1 MIRMKFKIIILTVVL
16 LSAFTRCSDFIEE
29 ENKSNIEADP
39 YYKTKDGYESLIN
52 STYSTL
58 REVYDLPWVFEA
70 GTDMYVQGRSDNQP
84 ESLSEYRNL
93 TPADVNVA
101 NFYAAA
107 YRAIQRCNTAL
118 YYNDLTET
126 TDLLASRRG
135 EMKFLRAFYYF
146 LLVQQFGGV
155 SLVTESFDA
164 PVLELNRSSAEEIYS
179 FIIAEMEAALGDV
192 PDTSTQ
198 FGRVTKRVVQHYL
211 AKVYLTRGYES
222 FAAGTDFSKAA
233 SYAEAAIAGQA
244 LSITFKDL
252 FWPGKDKN
260 AEVLFSVQY
269 DKVSILNAQNDG
281 SNQNVF
287 FGPYMGGEGA
297 AKGYPYKQYT
307 LCPTKY
313 LFDLFTKDDV
323 RFENT
328 FMLTFYD
335 RYYDFYDKNSTL
347 GALNVAIYY
356 APSWEVD
363 ETTWKAADPAHR
375 NAAKFVPY
383 SNAWEATTNSADRA
397 TPSVRKF
404 DDPTAV
410 YTANINGSSTRDI
423 YLARLGETYLIAAEA
438 YMKAG
443 DLPTAMARINEVRKR
458 AERTAGTLV
467 LTDPAAVTIDF
478 ILDERA
484 RELVG
489 EYHRWMDLKRVGKLV
504 ERNELYNT
512 PLRTKY
518 VNNGIDAFA
527 GAGGERKILRPI
539 PQRALDLNQAE
550 IEQNPGY

>member
-1 MIRMKFKIIILTVVL
+1 MMRMKIRTIILTVIL
-16 LSAFTRCSDFIEE
+16 LAAFTRCSDFIEE

-52 STYSTL
+52 STYATL

-101 NFYAAA
+101 NFYAAT

-118 YYNDLTET
+118 YYNDITET
-126 TDLLASRRG
+126 TDVLPSRRG

-164 PVLELNRSSAEEIYS
+164 PVLELNRSSAEEIYA
-179 FIIAEMEAALGDV
+179 FVITEMEEALADV
-192 PDTSTQ
+192 PDTNAQ

-222 FAAGTDFSKAA
+222 FAAGTDFAKAA
-233 SYAEAAIAGQA
+233 SYADAAIAGQA

-252 FWPGKDKN
+252 FWPGKEKN

-269 DKVSILNAQNDG
+269 DKASILNAQNDG
-281 SNQNVF
+281 SNQNAF

-335 RYYDFYDKNSTL
+335 RYYDFYDKNASLPT
-347 GALNVAIYY
+347 LNVAIYY
-356 APSWEVD
+356 APSWEAD
-363 ETTWKAADPAHR
+363 EATWKAVDPSHR

-383 SNAWEATTNSADRA
+383 SSAWEATTNSVDRA

-410 YTANINGSSTRDI
+410 YTANINGNSTRDI

-438 YMKAG
+438 YMKTG
-443 DLPTAMARINEVRKR
+443 DQPTAMARINEVRKR
-458 AERTAGTLV
+458 AERVAGSLV

-518 VNNGIDAFA
+518 ANNGIDAFA
-527 GAGGERKILRPI
+527 GSGGARKILRPI
-539 PQRALDLNQAE
+539 PQRALDLNQSE

>member
-1 MIRMKFKIIILTVVL
+1 MKIKSIILTIVL
-16 LSAFTRCSDFIEE
+16 LASFSRCSDFIEE

-39 YYKTKDGYESLIN
+39 FYKTKDGYESLVN

-93 TPADVNVA
+93 TPADVNVTT
-101 NFYAAA
+101 FYASV

-118 YYNDLTET
+118 YYNDLTAP
-126 TDLLASRRG
+126 TDLLPVRKG
-135 EMKFLRAFYYF
+135 EIQFLRAFYYF

-155 SLVTESFDA
+155 AIVTENFDA
-164 PVLELNRSSAEEIYS
+164 PVLEFQRNTPEEVYA
-179 FIIAEMEAALGDV
+179 FIISEMEQALAAV
-192 PDTSTQ
+192 PETNTQ
-198 FGRVTKRVVQHYL
+198 FGRVIKRAVQHYL
-211 AKVYLTRGYES
+211 AKVHLTRGYTS
-222 FAAGTDFSKAA
+222 FAVGTDFSKAA
-233 SYAEAAIAGQA
+233 TYADAAIAGQA
-244 LSITFKDL
+244 LSISFKDL

-269 DKVSILNAQNDG
+269 DKASILNAQSDG
-281 SNQNVF
+281 SNQNAF
-287 FGPYMGGEGA
+287 FGSYLGGEGA

-307 LCPTKY
+307 LCATKY
-313 LFDLFTKDDV
+313 LFDLFDQNDV

-335 RYYDFYDKNSTL
+335 RYYDYFDKNASLATL
-347 GALNVAIYY
+347 NIAIYF
-356 APSWEVD
+356 APSWETD
-363 ETTWKAADPAHR
+363 EATWKAVDPARR

-383 SNAWEATTNSADRA
+383 SAAWEANTNSADRA
-397 TPSVRKF
+397 TPTVKKF
-404 DDPTAV
+404 EDPTSV
-410 YTANINGSSTRDI
+410 YTANVNGNSTRDI
-423 YLARLGETYLIAAEA
+423 YLARLGETYLLAAEA
-438 YMKAG
+438 YLKAG
-443 DLPTAMARINEVRKR
+443 DASTAMARINEVRKR

-467 LTDPAAVTIDF
+467 LTDPADVTIDF

-489 EYHRWMDLKRVGKLV
+489 EYHRWMDLKRTGKLV
-504 ERNELYNT
+504 ERNQLFNT

-518 VNNGIDAFA
+518 FNNGIDAFA
-527 GAGGERKILRPI
+527 GSGGAQKILRPI